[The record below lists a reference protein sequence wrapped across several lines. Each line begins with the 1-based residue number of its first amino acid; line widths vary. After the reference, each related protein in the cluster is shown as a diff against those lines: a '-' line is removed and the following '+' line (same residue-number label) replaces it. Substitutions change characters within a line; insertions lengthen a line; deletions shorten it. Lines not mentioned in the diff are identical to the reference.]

1 MAKSWWGRFALLLV
15 TVVFSVFYVV
25 PTLFG
30 LNPETSKFPVKQKMN
45 MGLDL
50 QGGLYM
56 VLGVDFN
63 RVYRDVLDRQGQGL
77 ENVFKD
83 KNIPF
88 TSVKTLR
95 DASLGED
102 PRIEI
107 TFPEGQVT
115 KAKEFIKSDYVS
127 LRLAEEKG
135 NVIQL
140 GLSREFRQDIKDRTI
155 TQSIEVI
162 RNRIDEFGVS
172 EPSIVSQGTD
182 RIVVE
187 LPGVK
192 DIERAKEL
200 IGRTAR
206 LEFKLVNDKEM
217 SPAQIASLVQ
227 SIEDEHKISYVEGK
241 MKFSEYT
248 RLINEKAKGKIPE
261 SNEILFERVKSFPGA
276 PENQNRIPYLIHS
289 RVEVTGDDLQDA
301 GVGINPENRRPEVNL
316 SFNPKGTVLFDK
328 VTGEHIQERLAIVLD
343 NVVHSAPVLQSRISN
358 GRAVITLGQT
368 MGDRAMMEAKDLATV
383 LRAGA
388 LPAQLDFLEQRVVG
402 PSLGQDS
409 IHKGAMA
416 ALIGAAAVFLFVTF
430 YYRLSGLIAVVT
442 LLLNVLFVLA
452 CLVGLEATLTLPG
465 IAGIALTVGIAV
477 DSNVVIYERIREEIR
492 LGKSVVSAVD
502 SGFQKAFRT
511 ILDANVTN
519 AAAALVL
526 LVYGTGPIKGFA
538 VTMLVG
544 IVTTLFTAVFACK
557 LIFDA
562 YVTKLSSDR
571 NAQISI

>member
-1 MAKSWWGRFALLLV
+1 MTKSWWGRFALLIAFVVLSV
-15 TVVFSVFYVV
+15 LYVAPTV
-25 PTLFG
+25 FG

-56 VLGVDFN
+56 VLGVDFH
-63 RVYRDVLDRQGQGL
+63 RVYRDVLERQGAGL
-77 ENVFKD
+77 ENALKD
-83 KNIPF
+83 KGISI
-88 TSVKTLR
+88 TSLKALK

-102 PRIEI
+102 PRIEL
-107 TFPEGQVT
+107 TFPEGQAA
-115 KAKEFIKSDYVS
+115 KAKDFIKSDYVS

-135 NVIQL
+135 NVVQY
-140 GLSREFRQDIKDRTI
+140 GLAREFRQDIKDRTI
-155 TQSIEVI
+155 QQSIEVI
-162 RNRIDEFGVS
+162 RNRIDEFGVA

-227 SIEDEHKISYVEGK
+227 SIEEENKISYVEGK

-261 SNEILFERVKSFPGA
+261 NNEILFERVKSFPGA
-276 PENQNRIPYLIHS
+276 PESQNRIPYLIHS

-368 MGDRAMMEAKDLATV
+368 VGDRAMMEAKDLATV

-409 IHKGAMA
+409 ISKGANA
-416 ALIGAAAVFLFVTF
+416 AMIGSLLVFVFMII
-430 YYRLSGLIAVVT
+430 YYRVSGVIAVVT
-442 LLLNVLFVLA
+442 LILNVLFVLA

-465 IAGIALTVGIAV
+465 IAGIALTVGFAV
-477 DSNVVIYERIREEIR
+477 DSNVIIYERIREEMR
-492 LGKSVVSAVD
+492 AGKGAVAALN
-502 SGFQKAFRT
+502 SGFDKAFRT
-511 ILDANVTN
+511 ILDANVTH
-519 AAAALVL
+519 AAAAIVL

-538 VTMLVG
+538 VSLLIGV
-544 IVTTLFTAVFACK
+544 VTTLFTAVFACK
-557 LIFDA
+557 LMFDL
-562 YVTKLSSDR
+562 YVSKLGTGRD
-571 NAQISI
+571 AQISI